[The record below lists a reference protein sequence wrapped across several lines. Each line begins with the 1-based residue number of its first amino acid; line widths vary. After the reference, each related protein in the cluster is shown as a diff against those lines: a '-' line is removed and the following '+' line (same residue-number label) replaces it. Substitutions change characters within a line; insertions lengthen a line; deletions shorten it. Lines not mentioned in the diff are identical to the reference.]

1 MELQNINKDN
11 LYLYQNHMQHLKYNK
26 FYLPLG
32 SYIANN
38 LSGSPLVY
46 ASFDIKLIIY
56 YKNYINIAMPA
67 INSKRHNISVHPLS
81 ANGPAINFSFSLEV
95 F

>member
-11 LYLYQNHMQHLKYNK
+11 LYYYQNHMQHLKYI
-26 FYLPLG
+26 YIIPSG

-46 ASFDIKLIIY
+46 ASFDIKL
-56 YKNYINIAMPA
+56 
-67 INSKRHNISVHPLS
+67 L
-81 ANGPAINFSFSLEV
+81 
-95 F
+95 